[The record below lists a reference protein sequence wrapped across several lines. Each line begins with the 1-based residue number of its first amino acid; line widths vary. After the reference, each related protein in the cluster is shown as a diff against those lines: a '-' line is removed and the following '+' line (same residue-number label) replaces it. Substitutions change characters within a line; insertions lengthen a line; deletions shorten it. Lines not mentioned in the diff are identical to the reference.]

1 MILLILIL
9 SIVAF
14 IAYLNGDKYLKEAVP
29 IGYSASL
36 FVIFYIWFFPYYS
49 YVSNKAI
56 VYHYEESIKIK
67 NEELNDTIKIQKE
80 GSIFQNK
87 FSQYAIASANHDK
100 PIESTNQYLKEI
112 QKERLKERN
121 DYIKAKKAIYSYE
134 NGFFGWFLF

>member
-14 IAYLNGDKYLKEAVP
+14 ITYLNVNKYLKYDVLIYYPVLLICFLFHWLLA
-29 IGYSASL
+29 YSE
-36 FVIFYIWFFPYYS
+36 
-49 YVSNKAI
+49 YVSNKGI

-80 GSIFQNK
+80 DSIFQNK
-87 FSQYAIASANHDK
+87 FSQYAIASANHGK
-100 PIESTNQYLKEI
+100 PIESTNKYLKEI
-112 QKERLKERN
+112 QEERLKERN